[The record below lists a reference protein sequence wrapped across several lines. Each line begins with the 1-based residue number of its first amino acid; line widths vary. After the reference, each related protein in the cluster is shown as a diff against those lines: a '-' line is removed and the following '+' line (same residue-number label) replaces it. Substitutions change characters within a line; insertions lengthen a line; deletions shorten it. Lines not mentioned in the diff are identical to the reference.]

1 MPRNRNEHSVEI
13 ESPAAMVFT
22 YLVEE
27 EKLMQWLGGLVE
39 SEPLTTGEVGVG
51 SRSREVIEVGR
62 ARMEVESEIT
72 GYRLNELLEARIF
85 SKDFETTS
93 IYRLRETEG
102 RTLLRSVVESEYKA
116 LLARLLSPLIT
127 RQAQKKLEADLARL
141 KQIVE
146 AREDTMV

>member
-1 MPRNRNEHSVEI
+1 
-13 ESPAAMVFT
+13 
-22 YLVEE
+22 
-27 EKLMQWLGGLVE
+27 
-39 SEPLTTGEVGVG
+39 
-51 SRSREVIEVGR
+51 
-62 ARMEVESEIT
+62 MEVESEIT

-93 IYRLRETEG
+93 IYRLRESEG
-102 RTLLRSVVESEYKA
+102 RTLLRSVVESKYKA

-146 AREDTMV
+146 AREDTTV